1 VILADTTLWIDYFRS
16 GNAEM
21 RKRLADAQI
30 ATHPFIVAEL
40 SLGSLRERGK
50 TLAYLE
56 MLPQVQVA
64 ELGEVRRM
72 VEAQALYSKG
82 IGLTDAHLIASTLIT
97 PSTALWTRDKRLRS
111 VTDGLGIH
119 VNLP

>member
-1 VILADTTLWIDYFRS
+1 MILADTTLWIDYFRS
-16 GNAEM
+16 GNAAM
-21 RKRLADAQI
+21 RKQLAEAQI
-30 ATHPFIVAEL
+30 ATHPFIIAEL
-40 SLGSLRERGK
+40 SLGSLRERRK

-97 PSTALWTRDKRLRS
+97 PSTMLWTQDKRLRS
-111 VTDGLGIH
+111 VADGLGIH
-119 VNLP
+119 VDLP